1 MMKSRTTAS
10 RRRTIEDWTAVDT
23 TAKDAMAAAAMDMMA
38 AAADSPGMVV
48 TTTTWRWCR
57 PLMAQPAERGTGA
70 RQRLSGGVARRAA
83 GFAADIM
90 LAGGA
95 GTRGFY
101 LQVHAARSGL
111 VMFVA
116 RGRR

>member
-1 MMKSRTTAS
+1 M
-10 RRRTIEDWTAVDT
+10 DT
-23 TAKDAMAAAAMDMMA
+23 TAKDAMATAAMDTMA
-38 AAADSPGMVV
+38 AAADSPGMAV
-48 TTTTWRWCR
+48 TTSTTWRWCR

-83 GFAADIM
+83 GFAAGTT

-101 LQVHAARSGL
+101 LQVPAARSGL

>member
-1 MMKSRTTAS
+1 M
-10 RRRTIEDWTAVDT
+10 DT
-23 TAKDAMAAAAMDMMA
+23 TAKDAMAAAAMDTRA
-38 AAADSPGMVV
+38 AAADSPGMAV

-83 GFAADIM
+83 GFAADTT
-90 LAGGA
+90 LAGGP

-101 LQVHAARSGL
+101 LQVPAARSGL